1 VPLVDFSPDVTEVA
15 EGVARIALRT
25 PTLPPATHTN
35 CYLLGT
41 TDFFV
46 VEPASPWEPEQ
57 SVLRGVIEVRRA
69 AGHRLLG
76 VLVTHHHGD
85 HVGGVDDLR
94 RRYGAPLVA
103 HAATR
108 DKLKGRLSVDRVIAP
123 GAALDAALG
132 DVEVLHTPGHAPGH
146 LCLRSPRGG
155 WSLVGDM
162 VASVGTILIDPDDDG
177 DMDAYLASL
186 ASLAAGAPGRLLP
199 AHGDPIDDGE
209 ARLRAYVAHRLAREA
224 RVADAVEAGATSL
237 VDVVARA
244 YDDVP
249 RSIWVL
255 ASKSARAHLARLV
268 GLGRVR
274 ATGAG
279 WVRADGPYS

>member
-1 VPLVDFSPDVTEVA
+1 
-15 EGVARIALRT
+15 
-25 PTLPPATHTN
+25 
-35 CYLLGT
+35 
-41 TDFFV
+41 
-46 VEPASPWEPEQ
+46 
-57 SVLRGVIEVRRA
+57 
-69 AGHRLLG
+69 
-76 VLVTHHHGD
+76 
-85 HVGGVDDLR
+85 
-94 RRYGAPLVA
+94 
-103 HAATR
+103 
-108 DKLKGRLSVDRVIAP
+108 
-123 GAALDAALG
+123 
-132 DVEVLHTPGHAPGH
+132 
-146 LCLRSPRGG
+146 
-155 WSLVGDM
+155 
-162 VASVGTILIDPDDDG
+162 
-177 DMDAYLASL
+177 MDAYLASL